1 MMYEHYDI
9 IAADE
14 INKLKRD
21 VMKHLCYVIDSM
33 M

>member
-1 MMYEHYDI
+1 MMYQHYDI

-14 INKLKRD
+14 ITKLKCD
-21 VMKHLCYVIDSM
+21 VTKHLHYVIDSM

>member
-14 INKLKRD
+14 INKLKHD
-21 VMKHLCYVIDSM
+21 IMKHLHYVIDSM

>member
-14 INKLKRD
+14 INKLKCD
-21 VMKHLCYVIDSM
+21 VPKHLHYVIDSM